1 MLYCILIFSML
12 ELQDYQ
18 YGELIEKNREELN
31 KRLLEEIRKTWN
43 TLFWFFYDKLNDP
56 QISKTKTFIEKLKH
70 DNAKATRI
78 KWREFHYQHLN
89 NIQRSILGML
99 KQFFDKKFPEIA
111 SDPKIWGLY
120 FNQDLKDIVR
130 FDFIFGYVPH
140 NSFTSDDV
148 DNYTAKFFLQW
159 WFKKKQEKEEIKTKT
174 KKEKVR
180 LASEHKLV
188 NTDNYT
194 EYRDSIIS
202 WIKFSVNEYSQR
214 LNIDTKDPLKYK
226 IFIERYF
233 IYLFKNALFQNKLVL
248 DIKSNRKSEMFK
260 EIIEDIIEYFNKQ
273 IWSELDIDIW
283 IIVKKFFRNI
293 NSDNIPPLEFTYIN
307 TTLEDIFQRQDYFDK
322 TYFSK
327 NDVSS
332 KIIYAQIMEE
342 FWSQWDQ
349 IKMAHAFYSPDYFVM
364 KNKKEKLESDL
375 YRLNSCEP
383 KDINLQNIIDSTNE
397 ELFSIISDMDKHFY
411 SKVDKDKRKWK
422 WDSMEKI
429 MQKYMK
435 YYKIPLQYRRNFF
448 ILINYLNH
456 HYKLKSDV
464 NKKAKDFNQKLE
476 EKLINS
482 PDQDREILNFLRD
495 YITQKYI
502 NELIDKKRDKNYQL
516 KINEL
521 RKKTWAFYTQNNL
534 DIDNVKKD
542 HKEEIQL
549 SLNF

>member
-1 MLYCILIFSML
+1 ML

-31 KRLLEEIRKTWN
+31 KRLLEEIRKTGN
-43 TLFWFFYDKLNDP
+43 TLFGFFYDKLNDP

-111 SDPKIWGLY
+111 SDPKIGGLY

-148 DNYTAKFFLQW
+148 DNYTAKFFLQGG
-159 WFKKKQEKEEIKTKT
+159 FKKKQEKEEIKTKT

-202 WIKFSVNEYSQR
+202 GIKFSVNEYSQR

-273 IWSELDIDIW
+273 IGSELDIDIG

-342 FWSQWDQ
+342 FGSQGDQ

-411 SKVDKDKRKWK
+411 SKVDKDKRKGK
-422 WDSMEKI
+422 GDSMEKI

-521 RKKTWAFYTQNNL
+521 RKKTGAFYTQNNL